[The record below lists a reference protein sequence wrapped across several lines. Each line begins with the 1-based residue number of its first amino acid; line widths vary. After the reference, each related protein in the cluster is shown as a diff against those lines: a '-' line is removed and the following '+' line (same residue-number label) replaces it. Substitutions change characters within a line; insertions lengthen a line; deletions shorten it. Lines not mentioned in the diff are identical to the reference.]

1 MRRETGLRCGLQLH
15 PCGNNRAPSRGR
27 GEGSGALSTATPARR
42 EGPRVRLHVPASRVP
57 SPESQRG
64 TQGRRTWEEW
74 GPHLHSPPLPR
85 DSRLC
90 SGVPLHSVVGRK
102 QSRAPPSPAGGW
114 PLISLL
120 WKVKSLLPITVE
132 SGNFCAS
139 DISSCPGVNQ
149 PSAVPAG
156 ARVWGTRLWC
166 PRKLFLIANYCPLEL
181 MVALNHCTL
190 I

>member
-1 MRRETGLRCGLQLH
+1 M
-15 PCGNNRAPSRGR
+15 
-27 GEGSGALSTATPARR
+27 
-42 EGPRVRLHVPASRVP
+42 HVPASRVP

-74 GPHLHSPPLPR
+74 GPHLHFPPLPR
-85 DSRLC
+85 GSLLC
-90 SGVPLHSVVGRK
+90 SGVPLHSTVGRK

-190 I
+190 IWGVLGHWNGLPSTSSPTWT